1 MDLKIKEVADLF
13 NVSES
18 TIRRWISDGKIPSYR
33 INQLQPDYMFSVAE
47 MENWVMSHKLA
58 NINGV
63 SPFTTES
70 KVQDSQ
76 LKTEKKTIGGIK
88 QFSLF
93 RAIHKGDVITHISGK
108 TKEEIIRSTMKKA
121 AKNLHLDSDLVTEL
135 LLDRENLMPTALN
148 NGIGVP
154 HSRDTRLCTHHDI
167 VFIVFPEHPFD
178 YGALDGKPV
187 HTLFFLFASND
198 KHHLHLL
205 AKIAHLSSQ
214 LQSLEL
220 FKSRPSKNEL
230 LAYVKQWESNIAQAV
245 RE

>member
-1 MDLKIKEVADLF
+1 MDLKIKDVADLF

-33 INQLQPDYMFSVAE
+33 ICQRQPEHRFSITE
-47 MENWVMSHKLA
+47 IENWVMSHKLS
-58 NINGV
+58 NTNGI
-63 SPFTTES
+63 SPFTTEMRIHE
-70 KVQDSQ
+70 SQ
-76 LKTEKKTIGGIK
+76 PKIEKKAIGGIK

-93 RAIHKGDVITHISGK
+93 RAIHKGDVITHIPGRS
-108 TKEEIIRSTMKKA
+108 KEEVIRLTMKKA
-121 AKNLHLDSDLVTEL
+121 AKNLHLDSELVTEL

-154 HSRDTRLCTHHDI
+154 HSRDTRLCPHHDI
-167 VFIVFPEHPFD
+167 VLVVFPEDSLD

-214 LQSLEL
+214 IQSLEL
-220 FKSRPSKNEL
+220 FQSKPSKKEL
-230 LAYVKQWESNIAQAV
+230 LAYIKQWESDIAQAD
-245 RE
+245 E